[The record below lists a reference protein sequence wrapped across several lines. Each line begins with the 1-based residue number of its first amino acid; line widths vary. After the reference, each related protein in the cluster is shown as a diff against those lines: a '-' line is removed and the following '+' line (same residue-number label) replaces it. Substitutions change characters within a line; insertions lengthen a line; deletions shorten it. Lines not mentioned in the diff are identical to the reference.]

1 MRVLIIGNGGREH
14 ALGHSIVKSPLLEKI
29 YFAPGNGG
37 TCELGENVPIPVD
50 ALDALLD
57 FALSHDVDLTVV
69 GPEYPLSLGIADVF
83 RARGLKVFGPGK
95 EGALLESSKAF
106 AKDFMVRNGI
116 PTAQYATFD
125 SLSDA
130 QKALPSFS
138 CPLVLKADGLAAGK
152 GVLICNTF
160 EEAER
165 GLLDL
170 MQGEKFGAA
179 GEKVVIEEFLQGN
192 EASILCFVDGKTI
205 TPMVSA
211 QDYKRAQDGD
221 QGLNTGGMGAI
232 SDAPAYTAAVQAITN
247 EHLIQRTLEGLQK
260 EGIDFKGVLYFGVM
274 ITEKGPFLLEY
285 NARFGDP
292 ETEAVLM
299 RLDSDLL
306 EIMMS
311 VCDERLKDQEIC
323 WSDDY
328 AQCVVLVSG
337 GYPETF
343 EKGYEIQ
350 PLPKTTDDVAVFHS
364 GTLRNENGLYTNGGR
379 VLVVSAKGSDAASV
393 RKKVYETIDKIKFT
407 HMEYRTDIGGDF
419 N

>member
-1 MRVLIIGNGGREH
+1 MRVLIIGSGGREH
-14 ALGHSIVKSPLLEKI
+14 ALGHSIAKSLLLEKI

-37 TCELGENVPIPVD
+37 TCELGENIPIAVD
-50 ALDALLD
+50 AMDALLG

-95 EGALLESSKAF
+95 KGALLESSKAF
-106 AKDFMVRNGI
+106 AKDFMVRHDI
-116 PTAQYATFD
+116 PTARYATFD
-125 SLSDA
+125 CLNDA
-130 QKALPSFS
+130 QKALPSFA

-160 EEAER
+160 DEAER

-170 MQGEKFGAA
+170 MQNEKFGAA
-179 GEKVVIEEFLQGN
+179 GDKVVIEEFLQGK
-192 EASILCFVDGKTI
+192 EASILCFVDGKSI
-205 TPMVSA
+205 VPMVSA
-211 QDYKRAQDGD
+211 QDYKRAHDGD
-221 QGLNTGGMGAI
+221 EGLNTGGMGAI
-232 SDAPAYTAAVQAITN
+232 SGAPSYTPAVEAMTN
-247 EHLIQRTLEGLQK
+247 ERIIQRTLKGLQK

-306 EIMMS
+306 EIMLS
-311 VCDERLKDQEIC
+311 VCDERLNDQEIC

-328 AQCVVLVSG
+328 SQCVVLVSG

-343 EKGYEIQ
+343 EKGFEIQ

-364 GTLRNENGLYTNGGR
+364 GTLRKGQKLCTDGGR
-379 VLVVSAKGSDAASV
+379 VLVVSARGSDPASV

-407 HMEYRTDIGGDF
+407 HMEYRSDIGGDF